1 MRQRNIRNSRVEQLH
16 KGCQRDRDGDDPRIY
31 RRPFGGR
38 ARERNG
44 GRYRTHIGANASFD
58 ATRDRSVASKR
69 MVRCS
74 KRPLGRRAFV
84 GWSREMRKGEQTRQE
99 IIREAAPIF
108 NQHGYEGAA
117 LSDLMKA
124 TGLEKGGIYRH
135 FESKQQLAAEA
146 FDYAWNLAIDT
157 RFEGTQEISNTVDRL
172 KQIVR
177 NFWDRRAGL
186 VPGGCPL
193 LNTAIDSDD
202 GNPQLRAKARRAL
215 SSWLERLR
223 CIAEEGRRRGE
234 VRSDVDSEELATL
247 IVSMLE
253 GSLMV
258 SRLERKGGP
267 LDLASRYLEEYL
279 ETKVRTQE

>member
-1 MRQRNIRNSRVEQLH
+1 
-16 KGCQRDRDGDDPRIY
+16 
-31 RRPFGGR
+31 
-38 ARERNG
+38 
-44 GRYRTHIGANASFD
+44 
-58 ATRDRSVASKR
+58 
-69 MVRCS
+69 
-74 KRPLGRRAFV
+74 
-84 GWSREMRKGEQTRQE
+84 MRKGDQTRRE

-108 NQHGYEGAA
+108 NRHGYEGAA

-177 NFWDRRAGL
+177 NFRDRRAGL

-202 GNPQLRAKARRAL
+202 GNPQLRARARRAL
-215 SSWLERLR
+215 TWLLDHLQS
-223 CIAEEGRRRGE
+223 IAEEGRKRSE
-234 VRSDVDSEELATL
+234 VRSDVDSVKLATL
-247 IVSMLE
+247 I
-253 GSLMV
+253 
-258 SRLERKGGP
+258 
-267 LDLASRYLEEYL
+267 ASTL
-279 ETKVRTQE
+279 